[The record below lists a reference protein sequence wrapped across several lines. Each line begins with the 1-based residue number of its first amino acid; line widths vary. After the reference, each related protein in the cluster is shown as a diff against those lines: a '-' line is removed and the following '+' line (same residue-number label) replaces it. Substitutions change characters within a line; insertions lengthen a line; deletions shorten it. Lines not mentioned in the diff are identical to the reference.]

1 MFMRDIVKMTLADQ
15 IYTILRED
23 IISQKIKCGEKLTLK
38 ALQERFD
45 ISSTPIREAIKR
57 LSQEGLIDHITNIG
71 GKVVEINEKDIIEI
85 YDFCSLL
92 DVAALKLA
100 LKNSHVDD
108 VIEHL
113 KKSIELQENS
123 LKQGNIESFKL
134 HSDDFHD
141 ILYKYANNS
150 KLYDASLKIRSLFSI
165 LTNRYQNF
173 VNVETVVLNEH
184 KNIFEAITAKDS
196 DRAVI
201 LMENHFEHAK
211 NYLLENIRNNL
222 NS

>member
-1 MFMRDIVKMTLADQ
+1 MRDIVKMTLADQ